1 MVPVMTDASHH
12 IVWEI
17 KYKVLHILTKATT
30 TELKPGANIH
40 WFCLSG
46 IHVLSMM
53 TATVV
58 VTGETILFHC
68 QFRSRARWHGTFPP
82 LLLVWMMKGLA
93 KNSYITAMQPTL
105 GR

>member
-17 KYKVLHILTKATT
+17 KYKVLHILTKTTT

-46 IHVLSMM
+46 IHVLSM
-53 TATVV
+53 
-58 VTGETILFHC
+58 IQQL
-68 QFRSRARWHGTFPP
+68 
-82 LLLVWMMKGLA
+82 
-93 KNSYITAMQPTL
+93 
-105 GR
+105 